1 MRSRVRRVRGSTQSR
16 AGGLMRE
23 ADAVLHNTLSNSY
36 DSISHLS
43 GGASN
48 SDSMQS
54 CGANMRG
61 DGNLHMGKVMD
72 LAQTCTS
79 TANDVASNGIWNS
92 KSRSDVGLV
101 HGGDMVDCLLGVAC
115 RCQHS
120 VGVQGMSETGNVLCP
135 GTHRAL
141 MYLQNGHSRG

>member
-1 MRSRVRRVRGSTQSR
+1 
-16 AGGLMRE
+16 MRE
-23 ADAVLHNTLSNSY
+23 MDVALRNLSSDSY
-36 DSISHLS
+36 NSISHLT

-101 HGGDMVDCLLGVAC
+101 HGGDGVDCLLGVMC
-115 RCQHS
+115 RHQHS
-120 VGVQGMSETGNVLCP
+120 VRVPAM
-135 GTHRAL
+135 
-141 MYLQNGHSRG
+141 M